1 MENENSNQQV
11 PQSNG
16 TEGKKEE
23 RIDELDILGGAL
35 VKLVMHGFSRIKD
48 IFIPRKVE

>member
-1 MENENSNQQV
+1 MDNTNQQNYQ
-11 PQSNG
+11 PNA

-35 VKLVMHGFSRIKD
+35 VKLVMHGFSRIKE